1 MKLIQK
7 LFIILGIYGIVLFSS
22 QVKAQIVEVSKPP
35 EVTDIRFEGKGNI
48 LSTSDILKISA
59 SVSNID
65 TSDIEYSRI
74 SFRNKDNEIT
84 VEMHFNPLTNRFEGE
99 YNNKIGMVE
108 GIYRFQLLSIL
119 KEDKTYYR
127 LPYYL
132 LQELVINNNCAN
144 NIHEVYADSW
154 ENYTFS
160 VGDKNCLHKVTQIR
174 RCNICEQIVDTRY
187 LEPAITDWVILKD
200 SGIKVKKCLQCGA
213 IIEQQSIP
221 KNGEVFPVS
230 SGSYKVTSVG
240 NTVEYQGS
248 KSVKNVIVSETVT
261 YDGITYKV
269 ASIALGAFKNN
280 KKLTKVTIG
289 SNVKTIGKQAFY
301 GCKNLKSV
309 TIKSTKLTTKS
320 VGAKAFTKAGSKN
333 NKKLVVR
340 VPKNKKKSY
349 VKLFKKKG
357 LSSNAKIK

>member
-144 NIHEVYADSW
+144 NIHEVYADS
-154 ENYTFS
+154 
-160 VGDKNCLHKVTQIR
+160 
-174 RCNICEQIVDTRY
+174 
-187 LEPAITDWVILKD
+187 
-200 SGIKVKKCLQCGA
+200 
-213 IIEQQSIP
+213 
-221 KNGEVFPVS
+221 
-230 SGSYKVTSVG
+230 
-240 NTVEYQGS
+240 
-248 KSVKNVIVSETVT
+248 
-261 YDGITYKV
+261 
-269 ASIALGAFKNN
+269 
-280 KKLTKVTIG
+280 
-289 SNVKTIGKQAFY
+289 
-301 GCKNLKSV
+301 
-309 TIKSTKLTTKS
+309 
-320 VGAKAFTKAGSKN
+320 
-333 NKKLVVR
+333 
-340 VPKNKKKSY
+340 
-349 VKLFKKKG
+349 
-357 LSSNAKIK
+357 